1 MARKTLNRKALRE
14 ENDAAEKAGEGAAPK
29 AAKVKKAKAPKAPK
43 DPNAKPKSRKKVP
56 AEIRRKLYWGV
67 FNQSMK
73 RVALF
78 DFTQKK
84 QAEQKAT
91 DLSASGKSPH
101 FVQKVKEEIQ

>member
-14 ENDAAEKAGEGAAPK
+14 ENDAAEKLGEGAAPK

-84 QAEQKAT
+84 QAEQKAS

>member
-14 ENDAAEKAGEGAAPK
+14 ENDAAEKLGEGAPAK
-29 AAKVKKAKAPKAPK
+29 AAKVKKVKTPKVPK
-43 DPNAKPKSRKKVP
+43 VPGAKPKSRKKVP

-84 QAEQKAT
+84 QAEQKAA

-101 FVQKVKEEIQ
+101 FVQKVKEDIA

>member
-14 ENDAAEKAGEGAAPK
+14 ENDAAEKLAVGAEPK
-29 AAKVKKAKAPKAPK
+29 AKVKKAKAPKAPK

-73 RVALF
+73 RIALF

-84 QAEQKAT
+84 QAEQKAA

>member
-14 ENDAAEKAGEGAAPK
+14 EADAAEKLGEGAAPK